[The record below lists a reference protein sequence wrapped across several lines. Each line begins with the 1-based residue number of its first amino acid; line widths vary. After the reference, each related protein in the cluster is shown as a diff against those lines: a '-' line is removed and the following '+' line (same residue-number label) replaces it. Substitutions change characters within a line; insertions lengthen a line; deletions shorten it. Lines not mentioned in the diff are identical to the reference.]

1 MDINQSKTLQYMSA
15 RESDD
20 ERHISPLQLEVIERA
35 IELWTNPNDL
45 VYTPFLGIGS
55 EVYTALKMGRRGIGS
70 ELKSSYYK
78 LAVENCK
85 AAIADNQVDLFAG
98 EQAA

>member
-1 MDINQSKTLQYMSA
+1 
-15 RESDD
+15 
-20 ERHISPLQLEVIERA
+20 LQLEVIERA

-70 ELKSSYYK
+70 ELKPSYFR

-85 AAIADNQVDLFAG
+85 SAVADNQADLFG
-98 EQAA
+98 AAA